1 MLTGDQV
8 PGRKPEYF
16 KALWYLVLGIGCAW
30 IGLALDH
37 PVGYLIFGM
46 LVLAFSMQCYS
57 HLIKG
62 TVHEKLSYVDPDTEQ
77 PKKMNRAV
85 RGGVSF
91 AAGYIAGKKTGMDQ
105 D

>member
-8 PGRKPEYF
+8 PGRKRNLP
-16 KALWYLVLGIGCAW
+16 KALWYLALAIGCAW
-30 IGLALDH
+30 IGFAINH

-46 LVLAFSMQCYS
+46 LVVSNCMLGYGYAIQ
-57 HLIKG
+57 G
-62 TVHEKLSYVDPDTEQ
+62 TKHEKLTYVDPDTAQ

-85 RGGVSF
+85 RGGLSF

-105 D
+105 E

>member
-16 KALWYLVLGIGCAW
+16 KALWYLALAIGCAW

-46 LVLAFSMQCYS
+46 LVISNSMQCYA
-57 HLIKG
+57 HLITG
-62 TVHEKLSYVDPDTEQ
+62 TKHEKLTYVDPDTAQ

-85 RGGVSF
+85 RGAGAF

-105 D
+105 E